1 MDNFFKKDLCAKDY
15 RLKASEKCN
24 KLSNSLAVTF
34 LVYLLISVAVVVLDN
49 LTGTKEVVDYGGFE
63 IEVKNTWFNSIFS
76 LISAGAFYI
85 SFVMISKKVY
95 VGENVE
101 VKNLFDGFKDFTR
114 AFLINLLQSI
124 YTFLWALLFVIPG
137 IVKAFAY
144 SMSYFIAVDN
154 PGLSANEC
162 ITKSKEMMNG
172 HKWDYFCLML
182 SYIGWILLSVLT
194 CGILFLW
201 VAPKISQASYL
212 FYLKVSGKGVQL
224 EEAEQEEFLEA

>member
-1 MDNFFKKDLCAKDY
+1 MDNFFKKGLCAKDY

-24 KLSNSLAVTF
+24 KLSNSLAVAF

-49 LTGTKEVVDYGGFE
+49 LTGTKEVVNYGGFE

-76 LISAGAFYI
+76 LICAGAFSI

-137 IVKAFAY
+137 IVKAIAY

-201 VAPKISQASYL
+201 VAPKIHQASYL
-212 FYLKVSGKGVQL
+212 FYLNVSGKGVQL
-224 EEAEQEEFLEA
+224 EQEEQEELLEA

>member
-49 LTGTKEVVDYGGFE
+49 LTGTKEVVNYGGFE

-76 LISAGAFYI
+76 LICAGAFYI

-137 IVKAFAY
+137 IVKAIAY

-182 SYIGWILLSVLT
+182 SYIGWLLLSVLT
-194 CGILFLW
+194 CGILLLW
-201 VAPKISQASYL
+201 VAPKIHQASYL
-212 FYLKVSGKGVQL
+212 FYLNVSGKGVQL
-224 EEAEQEEFLEA
+224 EQEEQEVLLEA